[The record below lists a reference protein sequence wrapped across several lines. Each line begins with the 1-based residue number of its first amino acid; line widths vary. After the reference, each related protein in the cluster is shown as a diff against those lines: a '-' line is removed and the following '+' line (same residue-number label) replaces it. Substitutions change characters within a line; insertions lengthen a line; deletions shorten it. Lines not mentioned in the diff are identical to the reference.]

1 MFKEYQLEQ
10 YSKMKEDIID
20 SEESSKKIIL
30 TGDFGACVLA
40 KSLTIEPHQEKELVK
55 IVRKSY
61 NIARSAGFIGM
72 FHGARVYVIPD
83 YPEKFSL
90 IMEAQVEME
99 KRPLGYLGGD
109 IMTRGSNLAREEEY
123 QKFLDAELPVEVY
136 SPVQNKSI
144 NDKSN
149 MTEEENNHLAEKIVE
164 ADVERLW
171 NSDFTVLCPEQSAIG
186 TMCEMGIL
194 YGWKYMAEKLWNIFN
209 SVKPPKDLMSGSK
222 EEQYEKRIKYLDE
235 VSTKLVYELR
245 RILDKQN
252 YAHYFDIRT
261 NHLNEKDWRR
271 SFSIN
276 QFLYGI
282 ILAATAD
289 KQLHNSFDEI
299 IPILKDEYSGQEKMD
314 FESEWR

>member
-1 MFKEYQLEQ
+1 MSEQ
-10 YSKMKEDIID
+10 
-20 SEESSKKIIL
+20 
-30 TGDFGACVLA
+30 
-40 KSLTIEPHQEKELVK
+40 
-55 IVRKSY
+55 
-61 NIARSAGFIGM
+61 
-72 FHGARVYVIPD
+72 
-83 YPEKFSL
+83 
-90 IMEAQVEME
+90 

-109 IMTRGSNLAREEEY
+109 IMTRGSNLARQEEY
-123 QKFLDAELPVEVY
+123 DKFKEAGIPGEVY

-149 MTEEENNHLAEKIVE
+149 VTEEENNRLAEKIVA

-171 NSDFTVLCPEQSAIG
+171 NSDYTVLCPEQSAIG

-194 YGWKYMAEKLWNIFN
+194 YGWKYMADKL
-209 SVKPPKDLMSGSK
+209 
-222 EEQYEKRIKYLDE
+222 EEIYREGIYDEDTWEQIARSLIKTIRE
-235 VSTKLVYELR
+235 IGNK
-245 RILDKQN
+245 KN

-289 KQLHNSFDEI
+289 GTLHNSFDEI
-299 IPILKDEYSGQEKMD
+299 LPLLQKEYIKEEQLT

>member
-1 MFKEYQLEQ
+1 MSNK
-10 YSKMKEDIID
+10 
-20 SEESSKKIIL
+20 
-30 TGDFGACVLA
+30 
-40 KSLTIEPHQEKELVK
+40 
-55 IVRKSY
+55 
-61 NIARSAGFIGM
+61 
-72 FHGARVYVIPD
+72 
-83 YPEKFSL
+83 
-90 IMEAQVEME
+90 
-99 KRPLGYLGGD
+99 PLGYLGGD
-109 IMTRGSNLAREEEY
+109 IMTRGSNLARQEEY
-123 QKFLDAELPVEVY
+123 DKFKEAGIPGEVY

-149 MTEEENNHLAEKIVE
+149 MTEEENNHLAEKIVA

-171 NSDFTVLCPEQSAIG
+171 NSDYTVLCTEQSAIG

-194 YGWKYMAEKLWNIFN
+194 YGWKYMADRLLEIFKDEAMNKEKTY
-209 SVKPPKDLMSGSK
+209 
-222 EEQYEKRIKYLDE
+222 EEVLEAVIRKITEIANK
-235 VSTKLVYELR
+235 K
-245 RILDKQN
+245 N

-289 KQLHNSFDEI
+289 GTLHNSFDEI
-299 IPILKDEYSGQEKMD
+299 IPLLQKEYIKEEQMT

>member
-1 MFKEYQLEQ
+1 
-10 YSKMKEDIID
+10 
-20 SEESSKKIIL
+20 
-30 TGDFGACVLA
+30 
-40 KSLTIEPHQEKELVK
+40 
-55 IVRKSY
+55 
-61 NIARSAGFIGM
+61 
-72 FHGARVYVIPD
+72 
-83 YPEKFSL
+83 
-90 IMEAQVEME
+90 MEG

-109 IMTRGSNLAREEEY
+109 IMTRGSNLARQEEY
-123 QKFLDAELPVEVY
+123 DKFQEAGIPGEVY
-136 SPVQNKSI
+136 SPVQNKAI

-171 NSDFTVLCPEQSAIG
+171 NSDYTVLCPEQSAIG

-194 YGWKYMAEKLWNIFN
+194 YGWKYMAEKLMEVYYKCGEQGKTW
-209 SVKPPKDLMSGSK
+209 
-222 EEQYEKRIKYLDE
+222 EE
-235 VSTKLVYELR
+235 TA
-245 RILDKQN
+245 RILYEEICKVFNKKN

-289 KQLHNSFDEI
+289 GTLHNNFDEI
-299 IPILKDEYSGQEKMD
+299 LPLLKKEYDKHEQLTFD
-314 FESEWR
+314 TEWR

>member
-1 MFKEYQLEQ
+1 MNKQL
-10 YSKMKEDIID
+10 
-20 SEESSKKIIL
+20 
-30 TGDFGACVLA
+30 
-40 KSLTIEPHQEKELVK
+40 
-55 IVRKSY
+55 
-61 NIARSAGFIGM
+61 
-72 FHGARVYVIPD
+72 
-83 YPEKFSL
+83 
-90 IMEAQVEME
+90 
-99 KRPLGYLGGD
+99 RPLGYLGGG
-109 IMTRGSNLAREEEY
+109 IMTHGENLAREEEY

-194 YGWKYMAEKLWNIFN
+194 YGWKYMAEKLWSIFT
-209 SVKPPKDLMSGSK
+209 SVKPPEFD
-222 EEQYEKRIKYLDE
+222 YENSTEAERNERSLKYIDE
-235 VSTKLVYELR
+235 VATKLVYEIK

-282 ILAATAD
+282 ILAATTD
-289 KQLHNSFDEI
+289 GKLHNSFDEI